1 MRERE
6 GKRQREDPSLHPER
20 IPNSVPLREDDEGGY
35 RAGLG
40 VFSRGRAGGRVGG
53 GRKGRDRK
61 RRREG
66 SGSVGIHHL
75 SQPGKAGRTGAGE
88 GELVKEAK

>member
-1 MRERE
+1 MKEKAKGRERTRLFILSASQTQSLC
-6 GKRQREDPSLHPER
+6 GRTTREDTGQGSGCFQEEER
-20 IPNSVPLREDDEGGY
+20 EEG
-35 RAGLG
+35 
-40 VFSRGRAGGRVGG
+40 VGG

-66 SGSVGIHHL
+66 SGFVGIHHL

-88 GELVKEAK
+88 GELMKEAK